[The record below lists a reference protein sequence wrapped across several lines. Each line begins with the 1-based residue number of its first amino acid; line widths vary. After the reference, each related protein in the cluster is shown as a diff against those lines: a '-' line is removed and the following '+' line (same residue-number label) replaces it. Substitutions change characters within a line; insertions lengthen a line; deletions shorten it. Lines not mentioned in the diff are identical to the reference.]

1 MKRPLLA
8 LTAVSGL
15 LLTACGASDP
25 LSESSESGAI
35 VVGSA
40 NFAENVLLGEL
51 YAQGLEDAGFEV
63 DRTSNIGSR
72 EVLFGQVES
81 CGLHVVPEYNQ
92 ALLNFADPE
101 NGAVG
106 ADEVNE
112 LLEDAL
118 PEGTGFG
125 TPSPAESNNAL
136 AVTAETAEA
145 HGLAELADLGPV
157 SGELTMGGPPEFETR
172 WDGLVGLAEVYDIE
186 FAGFNVLG
194 DISGPITVSAL
205 NGGNVDVAMMQ
216 TASPAMAEND
226 FVILDDTES
235 VLGVNQ
241 VTPYYC
247 SDALDDDAL
256 AVLDDI
262 GAALTTEDLQ
272 QMNYEYSVE
281 NSDADL
287 VVRTWLDEQDLS

>member
-8 LTAVSGL
+8 LAATGGL
-15 LLTACGASDP
+15 LLSACGASDP
-25 LSESSESGAI
+25 LSESSDGDAI

-51 YAQGLEDAGFEV
+51 YAQALEDAGYEV
-63 DRTSNIGSR
+63 DRTLNIGSR

-101 NGAVG
+101 NEAVG
-106 ADEVNE
+106 AEEIDET
-112 LLEDAL
+112 LETAL

-125 TPSPAESNNAL
+125 TPSSAESNNAL
-136 AVTAETAEA
+136 AVTAETAEE
-145 HGLAELADLGPV
+145 HDLENLSDLGPI
-157 SGELTMGGPPEFETR
+157 SGDLILGGPPEFETR

-186 FAGFNVLG
+186 FGNFSVLG

-205 NGGNVDVAMMQ
+205 NGGDVDVAMMQ

-226 FVILDDTES
+226 FVVLEDTES

-247 SDALDDDAL
+247 SDGLDDDAL
-256 AVLDDI
+256 GVLEDV
-262 GAALTTEDLQ
+262 GSALSTEDLQ

-281 NSDADL
+281 NSDADV
-287 VVRTWLDEQDLS
+287 VVRDWLDGQDLS